1 MEKVQITKDQLV
13 PENHELAVLDDTGT
27 YEENELITVYQVED
41 TDKKPYSKFE
51 ARFIAVGGD
60 IYTE

>member
-1 MEKVQITKDQLV
+1 MAKVKITKDQIV
-13 PENHELAVLDDTGT
+13 PENPELAVLDDTGT